1 MNNHFKASCMADE
14 ALWGTKLSRLAPLKG
29 VIREVAEI
37 MTFFAA
43 LLRFGVALLCLT
55 LAVTRLSTAFAEEK
69 TNKSEQTL
77 SEDFIDDFLDKSKE
91 GLETATLSNGLKV
104 LFFKRVGAP
113 VFAGAVTVQVGG
125 VDEPEGATGISHM
138 FEHMAFKGNDSIGT
152 KDYARELPLLEAE
165 ERLMQQSRGR
175 KLSSKEQSELKGIRD
190 QLRLLWDDEAY
201 QRELSRRGAVGLNAQ
216 TSADQTIYYVKLP
229 RGAFEYW
236 CWAESERLVNPV
248 LRQFY
253 TERDVV
259 LEERRMRFDDDPGGA
274 LYEKLLQVAFTKHNY
289 RNPVIGYAADLS
301 RLTASD
307 LETYRQMYYVPDNI
321 AISLVGDVDQKR
333 DLPLLERYF
342 GRLSVRSAPKML
354 HEAEPPQQTERRFV
368 IKKEASPQVLI
379 AYHKPNY
386 PDKRDPAIT
395 AASSILADGVTS
407 RLFKSLVLEQQIAV
421 GVDSEEAPGNR
432 YPNLVI
438 FSITPRAPH
447 TVDEVIAAFDKVLEQ
462 FLRAE
467 VADRSRELNIDNIS
481 KDDGSMKY
489 QQGMLHSDL
498 TQELAKVKYSANVGL
513 VSSFDDTSGWAKLL
527 GSASLMYGDHDA
539 IFRWYRE
546 FNELTEDDVISV
558 ARELLKTSNRTV
570 GILEHK

>member
-1 MNNHFKASCMADE
+1 MNNHFKASWMADE
-14 ALWGTKLSRLAPLKG
+14 SLCGPKLSRLAPLKG
-29 VIREVAEI
+29 VVREVAEL
-37 MTFFAA
+37 MRFFAP
-43 LLRFGVALLCLT
+43 LSKFGVALLCLT
-55 LAVTRLSTAFAEEK
+55 LAVTGLSTAFAEEGA
-69 TNKSEQTL
+69 NKFEQTL

-104 LFFKRVGAP
+104 LFFRRVGAP

-125 VDEPEGATGISHM
+125 VDEPKGGTGISHM

-165 ERLMQQSRGR
+165 ERLMRQSLGR
-175 KLSSKEQSELKGIRD
+175 NLSKEEQGELKSIRD
-190 QLRLLWDDEAY
+190 QLRSLWDDEAY

-289 RNPVIGYAADLS
+289 RNPVIGYASDLS

-307 LETYRQMYYVPDNI
+307 LETYRQIYYVPDNI
-321 AISLVGDVDQKR
+321 AISLVGDVDPDR
-333 DLPLLERYF
+333 DLPMLERYF
-342 GRLSVRSAPKML
+342 GRLHVRSAPRER
-354 HEAEPPQQTERRFV
+354 HEAEPPQQEERRFV

-447 TVDEVIAAFDKVLEQ
+447 TPDEVIAAFDTVIEQ
-462 FLRAE
+462 FLRSQVANRQSE
-467 VADRSRELNIDNIS
+467 VKTESS
-481 KDDGSMKY
+481 GKDVSSMKSP
-489 QQGMLHSDL
+489 QGMLDSDL
-498 TQELAKVKYSANVGL
+498 SRELAKVKYSANVGL
-513 VSSFDDTSGWAKLL
+513 VSSFDDTLGWAKLL
-527 GSASLMYGDHDA
+527 GSASLLYGDHDA

-546 FNELTEDDVISV
+546 FNELTVNDVISV
-558 ARELLKTSNRTV
+558 AREILKSSNRTV

>member
-1 MNNHFKASCMADE
+1 MNTKSLNSVSNGQLFHSIPFPTLPAFGVVMILATCLVVFAAIGSGVSCVNVAFAQE
-14 ALWGTKLSRLAPLKG
+14 VPSATHQPLKSDNDKHD
-29 VIREVAEI
+29 
-37 MTFFAA
+37 
-43 LLRFGVALLCLT
+43 LPD
-55 LAVTRLSTAFAEEK
+55 
-69 TNKSEQTL
+69 
-77 SEDFIDDFLDKSKE
+77 DFIQEFLDNSKE
-91 GLETATLSNGLKV
+91 DLETATLSNGLKV
-104 LFFKRVGAP
+104 LFFKREGAP

-125 VDEPEGATGISHM
+125 VDEPVGLTGISHM

-165 ERLMQQSRGR
+165 ERIMQQSKGR
-175 KLSSKEQSELKGIRD
+175 KLSENEQRELASIRE
-190 QLRLLWDDEAY
+190 QLRGLWDDEAY

-216 TSADQTIYYVKLP
+216 TSADQTSYYVKLP

-274 LYEKLLQVAFTKHNY
+274 IYEKLLQVAFTKHNY
-289 RNPVIGYAADLS
+289 RHPVIGYASDLS
-301 RLTASD
+301 KLTATD
-307 LETYRQMYYVPDNI
+307 LESYRQRYYVPDNI
-321 AISLVGDVDQKR
+321 AISLVGDVDAKR
-333 DLPLLERYF
+333 DLPVLEHYF
-342 GRLSVRSAPKML
+342 GRLAVSSTLKEQPER
-354 HEAEPPQQTERRFV
+354 EPAQQEERRFIV
-368 IKKEASPQVLI
+368 KKEASPQVLI

-447 TVDEVIAAFDKVLEQ
+447 TVGEVIAAFDGVIAQ
-462 FLRAE
+462 FLEINVGDQREKTSSNTQEAE
-467 VADRSRELNIDNIS
+467 LS
-481 KDDGSMKY
+481 
-489 QQGMLHSDL
+489 
-498 TQELAKVKYSANVGL
+498 QELAKVKYSANVGL
-513 VSSFDDTSGWAKLL
+513 ISSFDDTLGWAKLL
-527 GSASLMYGDHDA
+527 GSAYLLYGDHDA

-546 FNELTEDDVISV
+546 FNELSVESVISV
-558 ARELLKTSNRTV
+558 AREILRSSNRTV